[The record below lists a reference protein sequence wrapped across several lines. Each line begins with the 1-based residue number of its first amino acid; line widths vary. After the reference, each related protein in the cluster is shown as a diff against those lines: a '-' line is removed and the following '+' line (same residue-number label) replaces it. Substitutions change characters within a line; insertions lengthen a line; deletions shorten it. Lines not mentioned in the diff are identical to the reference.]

1 MHSTVARPLL
11 AETIVQKI
19 IFPLGWCYFLLL
31 FPHWNYQLLYNIF
44 IFAVCS
50 PHVWLH
56 ISEAAQSM
64 VRLTTSSCWALGWF
78 HFFLFVWLCPLPL
91 GVNHAVICV
100 RWIGF
105 FSFIYILSLSRR
117 IQTIRRLRG
126 WRLCLKLCRV
136 HAAFLDSASFLKY
149 NPCHFFNT
157 ILVSRGFYCPAWWL
171 AGLCLEGARVCSH
184 FSPRRAPAL
193 GTVVTAGISEGT
205 HFNVLFNVFASSLLS
220 LLLPNSWKILFIYF
234 ISEASSVSCWS
245 NGNFERQK
253 YVSVSALSRGFDL
266 RGRFSLNVKWRLH
279 KLGSFYYNS
288 KLPS

>member
-1 MHSTVARPLL
+1 MYGCTSQKLLRVWYVSPHHPAEPWAGFIFFYLSGSAHCPLVW
-11 AETIVQKI
+11 IM
-19 IFPLGWCYFLLL
+19 LL
-31 FPHWNYQLLYNIF
+31 FVYGGL
-44 IFAVCS
+44 V
-50 PHVWLH
+50 
-56 ISEAAQSM
+56 
-64 VRLTTSSCWALGWF
+64 
-78 HFFLFVWLCPLPL
+78 
-91 GVNHAVICV
+91 
-100 RWIGF
+100 F

-126 WRLCLKLCRV
+126 WHLCLKLCCV

-266 RGRFSLNVKWRLH
+266 RGRFSLNVKWKLH